1 MEFFAFL
8 LFLLLFVL
16 LLSGYPVAFVLMGT
30 SLLFAWLGIL
40 LGYFDPSFLQAI
52 PNRLFGIMTNEI
64 LLAVP
69 LFVFMGITLQK
80 SRIAEEL
87 LDTMGLLFGSLRGG
101 MGFSVIIV
109 GMLMAASTGIVG
121 ATVVTMG
128 LISLPAM
135 LKRNYTPEVAT
146 GTICASATLGQL
158 IPPSIVLILL
168 GDVIAN
174 AYQLS
179 QLKQGKFDIDTV
191 SVGDLFLGALV
202 PGFILV
208 VLYLLYMLLLA
219 FIKPEDVP
227 AIPKQERQKM
237 LQTKDLFL
245 QILDVLFPPLALIFS
260 VLGSILLG
268 FATPTEA
275 ASVGCV
281 GAMLI
286 ALFKQRLSYSIM
298 RGIVQTTAAISTQIF
313 FILIGASFFSL
324 VFRGYGGDL
333 ALESFLTA
341 LPGDVF
347 VALLLVMLL
356 IFVLGFF
363 LDFIEITV
371 IIIPVV
377 APVFLAMGVDPLW
390 LGIIIALNLQTSFL
404 TPPFGFSLF
413 YLRGV
418 APPAVKTEAIY
429 RGVVPFIIIQILV
442 LAIVWIW
449 PDLATFLPRLVYS

>member
-8 LFLLLFVL
+8 LFALLFVL
-16 LLSGYPVAFVLMGT
+16 LLSGYPVAFVLMGS
-30 SLLFAWLGIL
+30 SLLFAWIGIL
-40 LGYFDPSFLQAI
+40 LGYFDPTFLQAI
-52 PNRLFGIMTNEI
+52 PNRLFGIMSNEI

-69 LFVFMGITLQK
+69 LFIFMGITLQK

-87 LDTMGLLFGSLRGG
+87 LDTMGLLFANLRGG
-101 MGFSVIIV
+101 LGFSVIIV

-135 LKRNYTPEVAT
+135 LKRNYTPEVAS
-146 GTICASATLGQL
+146 GTICASGTLGQL

-168 GDVIAN
+168 GDVISN
-174 AYQLS
+174 AYQFT
-179 QLKQGKFDIDTV
+179 QLKQGKFDVDTI

-202 PGFILV
+202 PGMILV
-208 VLYLLYMLLLA
+208 GFYLLYILLLT
-219 FIKPEDVP
+219 FIRPNDVP
-227 AIPKQERQKM
+227 AIPKEERQQM
-237 LQTKDLFL
+237 LQNKKLSL
-245 QILDVLFPPLALIFS
+245 QVLDALFPPLLLILS

-281 GAMLI
+281 GAMVI
-286 ALFKQRLSYSIM
+286 ALFKQRLSWSIM
-298 RGIVQTTAAISTQIF
+298 RGIVQTTASISTQIF

-324 VFRGYGGDL
+324 VFRGYQGDL
-333 ALESFLTA
+333 ALESLLLA
-341 LPGDVF
+341 LPGDIF
-347 VALLLVMLL
+347 LALLLVMLL

-377 APVFLAMGVDPLW
+377 APVFLALGVDPLW
-390 LGIIIALNLQTSFL
+390 LGIMIALNLQTSFL

-418 APPAVKTEAIY
+418 APPSVTTGAIY
-429 RGVVPFIIIQILV
+429 RGVIPFIIIQLLV
-442 LAIVWIW
+442 LAIIWIW
-449 PDLATFLPRLVYS
+449 PDLATFLPRLVYG